1 MNTNLSQCMSSL
13 AITATM
19 IGYLLPVYSKAS
31 RKLKMHEIP
40 VIQRRVSYVTSPVP
54 IAGMY
59 NSTVR

>member
-1 MNTNLSQCMSSL
+1 MSSL
-13 AITATM
+13 ATTATV

-59 NSTVR
+59 NSTVH